1 METAIE
7 WLLKEQFD
15 LMMDYQS
22 LTKKQ
27 YMSRKIRIQ
36 NKAKELEKEH
46 IDQAYL
52 NGLIDAKNKKPKNY
66 YDYCKTLVKGYKL

>member
-15 LMMDYQS
+15 LMMDYQN
-22 LTKKQ
+22 LTKRQ

-36 NKAKELEKEH
+36 NKAKELEKEQ
-46 IDQAYL
+46 IENAWVSGCKFIPFQNPREYY
-52 NGLIDAKNKKPKNY
+52 NQTYQNK
-66 YDYCKTLVKGYKL
+66 